1 MSPAG
6 RIPRPPSIWR
16 ATPVDPRDYFPER
29 DVARACEYQRPLR
42 RARLLRAGLSLS
54 VIVAALLLGLAPAI
68 VDGLDGVAWPVQL
81 LVILLVLEI
90 ALAVIDVPID
100 VWVDF
105 GHDRRWGLSTQTPRT
120 FVTDQLKSFVLSTVV
135 ALVVLV
141 PLYALVRTT
150 EWWWLVG
157 WLLVTALGVVLGFVF
172 PVVIAPL
179 FNRFEPLPEG
189 ELAER
194 LRRVATEAQVP
205 IAGVLVADESRRSRR
220 DNAYVSGLGAT
231 RRVVLYDTILEH
243 PPELIEQVVA
253 HELGHWRLHH
263 LRQQIPLMAATT
275 LVAFVALRLLAGW
288 DALFAWLDVDGLG
301 DPASLP
307 LLLLGAQAASVV
319 VGLVTSWFS
328 RAHEREADLDALRL
342 LRTPDAMSE
351 MLRRLHVKN
360 LADLDPGRLQRWTM
374 SHPPAAERLA
384 LVDAWVRSDLAAPQ
398 SDPFT
403 SL

>member
-6 RIPRPPSIWR
+6 HAPRPSIWR
-16 ATPVDPRDYFPER
+16 ATVADPLDYFPAS
-29 DVARACEYQRPLR
+29 DVARAREYQRPLR

-54 VIVAALLLGLAPAI
+54 VIVAALVLGVAPAI
-68 VDGLDGVAWPVQL
+68 VDGLAEVAWPVQL
-81 LVILLVLEI
+81 LVVLVVLEI
-90 ALAVIDVPID
+90 VLAVIDVPID

-105 GHDRRWGLSTQTPRT
+105 GHDRRWDLSTQTPRT
-120 FVTDQLKSFVLSTVV
+120 FVTDQLKSFVLSTVMG
-135 ALVVLV
+135 LVVLV

-179 FNRFEPLPEG
+179 FNRFEPLPDG

-194 LRRVATEAQVP
+194 LRHVATEAQVP

-263 LRQQIPLMAATT
+263 LRQQIPLLAATT
-275 LVAFVALRLLAGW
+275 LVAFVVLRLMAGW
-288 DALFAWLDVDGLG
+288 DALFTWLDVDGLG

-307 LLLLGAQAASVV
+307 LLLLGAQAASVL

-328 RAHEREADLDALRL
+328 RAHEREADLDALGL
-342 LRTPDAMSE
+342 LRMPDAMAE

-384 LVDAWVRSDLAAPQ
+384 LVDAWVRSKAAEPR

-403 SL
+403 SM